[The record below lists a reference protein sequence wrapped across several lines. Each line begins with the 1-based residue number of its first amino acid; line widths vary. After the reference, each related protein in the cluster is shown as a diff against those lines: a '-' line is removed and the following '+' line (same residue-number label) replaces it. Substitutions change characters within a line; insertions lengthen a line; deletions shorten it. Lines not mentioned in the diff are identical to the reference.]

1 MKKISL
7 ALLIVLAAGFLSGCT
22 TQKPEAVDPGI
33 ELSDVE
39 INLQENTQQQTQPE
53 PEVKGASMKTLADFA
68 PIDASQVTIQT
79 TKGNFTI
86 ELFRDKAP
94 LTTLNFLTLAKEGFY
109 QGIVFHRIIPGFM
122 AQVGDPLTKDETQK
136 PLWGTGDPGY
146 AIADE
151 FHPEL
156 KHDKA
161 GILSMA
167 NSGPNTGGSQ
177 IFITYGPQPHLDGKH
192 AVFGQVTEGM
202 EVVKSFEIG
211 DSITGV
217 ELLP

>member
-1 MKKISL
+1 MKKITVS
-7 ALLIVLAAGFLSGCT
+7 LLIVLAAGFLSGCT
-22 TQKPEAVDPGI
+22 TQKPTSSDSGI
-33 ELSDVE
+33 EISDVE
-39 INLQENTQQQTQPE
+39 INLQEDQTQPPT
-53 PEVKGASMKTLADFA
+53 PETKGNNMKTLADFT
-68 PIDASQVTIQT
+68 PIEANKVVMQT

-122 AQVGDPLTKDETQK
+122 AQVGDPLTKDEAQK

-202 EVVKSFEIG
+202 EIVESLEIG

>member
-1 MKKISL
+1 MKKTIFS
-7 ALLIVLAAGFLSGCT
+7 LLIVLVAGFLSGCT
-22 TQKPEAVDPGI
+22 TQKPESVDPGI
-33 ELSDVE
+33 KLSDVE
-39 INLQENTQQQTQPE
+39 INLQENTEQPAQPE
-53 PEVKGASMKTLADFA
+53 PEVKGVTMKTLADFA
-68 PIDASQVTIQT
+68 PIDANKVIIQT
-79 TKGNFTI
+79 TKGNFTV
-86 ELFRDKAP
+86 ELLREKTP

-109 QGIVFHRIIPGFM
+109 QGIVFHRIIPDFM

-136 PLWGTGDPGY
+136 PLWGTGGPGY
-146 AIADE
+146 TIADE
-151 FHPEL
+151 FHPDL

-202 EVVKSFEIG
+202 EIVESLEIG